1 LEKAITA
8 AFIREAIRY
17 YLPYLKAAGDY
28 SLQIRT
34 KVRLLPPKGGTD
46 ATPISEALTDADLS
60 IQNFLE
66 VAALANHPEFEF
78 IPEEASHSLNLKYF
92 PSATA
97 LRIFLDP
104 INNTR
109 YYADN
114 SGEHDIILT
123 FAQRSVILGA
133 VVYIPDRREFY
144 IADSDVAYYLPAEE
158 IAAGGNWRRLDLRP
172 GPDIVLTYRLAA
184 QQPCG
189 RTGRRFA
196 LYDSAGD
203 YTRHG
208 RNPAL
213 HDIFVGKI
221 GGFFCAPAPG
231 IDWGAIGF
239 ISAQAGCVLTDYQGK
254 AIAGFPLDGF
264 QAESLICATDRKLAQ
279 AIMDF
284 IGKN

>member
-1 LEKAITA
+1 MAEAITPS
-8 AFIREAIRY
+8 FIRGAIRY

-34 KVRLLPPKGGTD
+34 KVRLLPPKVGAD
-46 ATPISEALTDADLS
+46 STPISEALTDADLS
-60 IQNFLE
+60 IQNFFE
-66 VAALANHPEFEF
+66 VAALANYPEFEF

-92 PSATA
+92 PSETA

-123 FAQRSVILGA
+123 LAQRSVILGA

-144 IADSDVAYYLPAEE
+144 IADADAAYYLHAEE
-158 IAAGGNWRRLDLRP
+158 IAAGGNWRRLVLRP
-172 GPDIVLTYRLAA
+172 GPDIVLTYRL
-184 QQPCG
+184 PGNLRGG
-189 RTGRRFA
+189 RTGGRFS
-196 LYDSAGD
+196 LYDAVGD

-213 HDIFVGKI
+213 HDIFVGRI
-221 GGFFCAPAPG
+221 GGFFCAPAP
-231 IDWGAIGF
+231 ILDRGAIGF
-239 ISAQAGCVLTDYQGK
+239 IASRAGCVLTDYQGN
-254 AIAGFPLDGF
+254 AIEGYPLDDF
-264 QAESLICATDRKLAQ
+264 RTESLICASDRRLAQ